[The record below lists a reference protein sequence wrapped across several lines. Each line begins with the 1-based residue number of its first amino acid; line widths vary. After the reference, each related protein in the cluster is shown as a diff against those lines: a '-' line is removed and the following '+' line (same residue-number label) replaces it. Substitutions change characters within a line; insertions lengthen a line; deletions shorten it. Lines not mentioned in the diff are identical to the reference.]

1 MPPPHIRVMTHSVG
15 PKPWRKRG
23 SGEGRGVP
31 SRAVMRMVFT
41 DRNVRRIF
49 VLALFLGLLF
59 VFRHLAVLLVFF
71 VLFERALGAGAK
83 WLNARFQVPIAVAV
97 LGQVVLATC
106 AVALL
111 SFLGYTRVVP
121 AVPQLRSELE
131 GQFHH
136 LREWLHARGWEHTVS
151 EHASQGLERAQHY
164 AGNVVGFL
172 GSVGKSAIYVL
183 IGLILSVVFLIENRE
198 LERWRES
205 LGEDSPPRI
214 MMRYF
219 SNLCDAIAITAKLQV
234 IVALVNTLLTLP
246 VLLLMRFPSI
256 PALMVFL
263 FVMGLIP
270 VVGGVVSGVVMAVLA
285 YTHKGMVGVGVFF
298 ASTFVLHKIES
309 YYLSPRLTAQH
320 VKLPGFVIITSLIL
334 FEHLFGLVGLF
345 LSFPSLYV
353 AAKIR
358 ESWADA
364 EREHEDEARLSG
376 MMRISREPPAP
387 RAR

>member
-1 MPPPHIRVMTHSVG
+1 ML
-15 PKPWRKRG
+15 
-23 SGEGRGVP
+23 P
-31 SRAVMRMVFT
+31 SAAVMRMVFN

-49 VLALFLGLLF
+49 VLGLFLGLLF
-59 VFRHLAVLLVFF
+59 LFRHLAVLLVFF
-71 VLFERALGAGAK
+71 VLFERALGVGAK
-83 WLNARFQVPIAVAV
+83 WLNARFQVPIAAAV
-97 LGQVVLATC
+97 IGQIVLSLALI
-106 AVALL
+106 ALL
-111 SFLGYTRVVP
+111 GFLGYTRVVP
-121 AVPQLRSELE
+121 AVPQLRGELE

-136 LREWLHARGWEHTVS
+136 LRAWLQARGWEHTVS
-151 EHASQGLERAQHY
+151 EHATQGLERAQHY

-172 GSVGKSAIYVL
+172 GSVGKSAVYVV
-183 IGLILSVVFLIENRE
+183 IGLILSVVFLIENEE
-198 LERWRES
+198 LERWRAS
-205 LGEDSPPRI
+205 LGEDSPARI
-214 MMRYF
+214 LMRYF
-219 SNLCDAIAITAKLQV
+219 SYLCDAIAITAKLQV

-246 VLLLMRFPSI
+246 VLVLMRFPSI

-270 VVGGVVSGVVMAVLA
+270 VVGGIVSGVVMAVLA
-285 YTHKGMVGVGVFF
+285 YTHKGIGGVGVFF

-358 ESWADA
+358 ESWRDA
-364 EREHEDEARLSG
+364 EREREDETRLTG
-376 MMRISREPPAP
+376 MMRLSREPPAP
-387 RAR
+387 RKA

>member
-1 MPPPHIRVMTHSVG
+1 
-15 PKPWRKRG
+15 
-23 SGEGRGVP
+23 
-31 SRAVMRMVFT
+31 MRMVFT

-49 VLALFLGLLF
+49 VLALFLTLLF
-59 VFRHLAVLLVFF
+59 LFRHLAVLLVFF
-71 VLFERALGAGAK
+71 VLFERALGAGAA
-83 WLNARFQVPIAVAV
+83 WLNARFRVPIAAAV
-97 LGQVVLATC
+97 LGQIVVVLAL
-106 AVALL
+106 VAAA

-121 AVPQLRSELE
+121 AVPQLRGEIE
-131 GQFHH
+131 AQFHH
-136 LREWLHARGWEHTVS
+136 LREWLHRRGWEHTVS
-151 EHASQGLERAQHY
+151 EHATQGLEGAQHY

-172 GSVGKSAIYVL
+172 GSVGKSAVYVV
-183 IGLILSVVFLIENRE
+183 IGLILSVVFLIENPE

-205 LGEDSPPRI
+205 LGEDSPARI
-214 MMRYF
+214 LMRYF
-219 SNLCDAIAITAKLQV
+219 SYLCDAIAITAKLQV

-246 VLLLMRFPSI
+246 VLLLMRFPSV

-270 VVGGVVSGVVMAVLA
+270 VVGGLVSGVVMAILA
-285 YTHKGMVGVGVFF
+285 YTHKGMAGVGIFF

-358 ESWADA
+358 ESWRDA
-364 EREHEDEARLSG
+364 EREQADEARLTG
-376 MMRISREPPAP
+376 MMRLSREPPAP
-387 RAR
+387 KKA

>member
-1 MPPPHIRVMTHSVG
+1 
-15 PKPWRKRG
+15 
-23 SGEGRGVP
+23 
-31 SRAVMRMVFT
+31 MVFT

-49 VLALFLGLLF
+49 VLALFLTLLF
-59 VFRHLAVLLVFF
+59 LFRHLAVLLVFF
-71 VLFERALGAGAK
+71 VLFERALGVGAK
-83 WLNARFQVPIAVAV
+83 WLSARFQVPVAVAV
-97 LGQVVLATC
+97 IGQIVIALA
-106 AVALL
+106 VFGLL
-111 SFLGYTRVVP
+111 IFFGYTRVVP

-136 LREWLHARGWEHTVS
+136 LREWLHARGWEHTVN
-151 EHASQGLERAQHY
+151 EHATQALERAQHY
-164 AGNVVGFL
+164 AGSVVGFL
-172 GSVGKSAIYVL
+172 GSVGKSAVYVV
-183 IGLILSVVFLIENRE
+183 IGLILSVVFLIENAE

-205 LGEDSPPRI
+205 LGEDSPARI
-214 MMRYF
+214 LMRYC
-219 SNLCDAIAITAKLQV
+219 SYLCDAIAITAKLQV

-270 VVGGVVSGVVMAVLA
+270 VVGGIVSGAVMAILA

-298 ASTFVLHKIES
+298 ASTFILHKIES

-345 LSFPSLYV
+345 LSFPALYV

-358 ESWADA
+358 ESWRDA
-364 EREHEDEARLSG
+364 EREREDESRLTG
-376 MMRISREPPAP
+376 MMRLSREPPP
-387 RAR
+387 PKRA

>member
-1 MPPPHIRVMTHSVG
+1 
-15 PKPWRKRG
+15 
-23 SGEGRGVP
+23 
-31 SRAVMRMVFT
+31 MRMVFT

-59 VFRHLAVLLVFF
+59 LFRHLAVLLVFF
-71 VLFERALGAGAK
+71 VLFERALGTGAR
-83 WLNARFQVPIAVAV
+83 WLNARFQVPVAAAV
-97 LGQVVLATC
+97 LGQVVLAVV
-106 AVALL
+106 AVAVL
-111 SFLGYTRVVP
+111 SFFGYTRVVP
-121 AVPQLRSELE
+121 EVPQLRGELE
-131 GQFHH
+131 AQFHH

-151 EHASQGLERAQHY
+151 EHATRGLEGAQHY

-172 GSVGKSAIYVL
+172 GSVGKSAVYVV
-183 IGLILSVVFLIENRE
+183 IGLILSVVFLIENQE
-198 LERWRES
+198 LERWREA
-205 LGEDSPPRI
+205 LGVDSPARI
-214 MMRYF
+214 LMRYF
-219 SNLCDAIAITAKLQV
+219 SYLCDAIAITAKLQV

-246 VLLLMRFPSI
+246 VLVLMGFPSI

-270 VVGGVVSGVVMAVLA
+270 VVGGLVSGVVMAILA
-285 YTHKGMVGVGVFF
+285 YTHKGAAGVGIFF

-334 FEHLFGLVGLF
+334 FEHVFGLVGLF

-358 ESWADA
+358 ESWRDA
-364 EREHEDEARLSG
+364 EREHEDETRLSG
-376 MMRISREPPAP
+376 MMRLSREPPAP
-387 RAR
+387 KRA